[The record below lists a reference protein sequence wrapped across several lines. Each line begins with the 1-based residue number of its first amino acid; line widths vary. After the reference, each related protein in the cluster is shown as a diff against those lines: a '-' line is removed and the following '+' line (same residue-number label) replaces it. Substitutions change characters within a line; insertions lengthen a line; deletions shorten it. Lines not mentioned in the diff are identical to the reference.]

1 MAGRLGLLVPGVQ
14 ELREDPGLPPALETA
29 GYRMPRPIA
38 CWQIAPR
45 CPGAQD
51 PQHAIQETPM
61 ADRRSAIGG
70 FWGGSSGCSRSHG
83 AWVKSPRF
91 MPYRV
96 WSRTKFANTP

>member
-38 CWQIAPR
+38 RWQIAPR

-61 ADRRSAIGG
+61 ADRRSANL
-70 FWGGSSGCSRSHG
+70 
-83 AWVKSPRF
+83 RF
-91 MPYRV
+91 LGRKQWLQPLPWCMGQIASV
-96 WSRTKFANTP
+96 HAL